1 MIRNVQIDFHHIHTW
16 NKLYQVLKKNLGL
29 PEYFGNNLDALW
41 DSLTADIALPATIQ
55 FTNLTLF
62 HLKKFEK
69 LITLFEDAET
79 ELNGELK
86 FSYTVSNDD
95 KDIG

>member
-1 MIRNVQIDFHHIHTW
+1 MRRIELDGRRMDTRAAAWAYLRQE
-16 NKLYQVLKKNLGL
+16 LSL

>member
-16 NKLYQVLKKNLGL
+16 NKLYRVLKKNLGL

-41 DSLTADIALPATIQ
+41 DSVTAYIDLPIKIQ
-55 FTNLTLF
+55 FINLSAF